1 MQCQLNKGIRNLL
14 KSKSQTRIVKVK
26 RQPLGEVNSN
36 LVKLAAAD
44 AKIDLNNR
52 SNGQEVSEE
61 AHINI
66 LATANNFLDNTS
78 P

>member
-1 MQCQLNKGIRNLL
+1 M
-14 KSKSQTRIVKVK
+14 KV
-26 RQPLGEVNSN
+26 
-36 LVKLAAAD
+36 AAAD

-66 LATANNFLDNTS
+66 LATANNFIDNTS